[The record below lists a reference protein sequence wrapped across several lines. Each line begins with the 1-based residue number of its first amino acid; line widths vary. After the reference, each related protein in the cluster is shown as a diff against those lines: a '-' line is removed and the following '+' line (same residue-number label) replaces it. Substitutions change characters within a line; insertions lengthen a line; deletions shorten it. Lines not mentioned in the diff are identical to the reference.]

1 MCFVNDGF
9 YPYFRMNDN
18 PIIQIDMQFKQ
29 KEIKTHHTFCRIC
42 ESLCGLEINTLNNEV
57 ISIKP
62 NENHVATDGFSCVKG
77 LYQYEMYQSPDRLKY
92 PLKRQKDGSYSRVS
106 WQQAIQEIG
115 DKVKQLHQHEGADSI
130 GMYVGT
136 AAGFSVLHPVF
147 AQGFMTGL
155 GSKSMYSSSTQDC
168 SNKFAVSKLIYGFPF
183 TLPFPDLDHTN
194 CLIIVGANPIVSKW
208 SFLQVPNPSK
218 KLKNLERRGA
228 KLYIVDPRKT
238 ETATVAGKHLFIRP
252 STDVFFYLSFLHE
265 LINQNGTDD
274 QFVQE
279 HTIGINAIKK
289 AVKDW
294 PPEKTEEVTQIPA
307 SNLKEMVSDYIK
319 ADGAALYC
327 STGVNMGG
335 NGSLAFWLQ
344 EVINAISGN
353 LDKKGGTL
361 VGKGVMD
368 FIKFGVKKGILMR
381 SDKSR
386 VGGMTSVNDAF
397 PGGLLADE
405 ILTPGKGQLKAL
417 FVTGGNPLITM
428 PNSEK
433 LKTALQK
440 LELLV
445 TLDIYQNET
454 SSEAHYVL
462 PCTDPLQRPDLPFI
476 FPLMLGLQQ
485 KPYMQATKA
494 VYEPVA
500 EQRDES
506 SIYLDL
512 ARASGMPLFGSKMAQ
527 SFFTGIQNYHTRK
540 NKKDFPTLPQ
550 EALLNGLLRLTRQ
563 TSFKK
568 LEKNKNGILRK
579 DHKPGSFIP
588 KRVMTS
594 DKKVCLAPEI
604 LLEQSQEL
612 EAQFEFE
619 KNNAHRFKLI
629 TKRAVTTHNSWTHNI
644 ERMTSNGRDT
654 NYAYL
659 HPTDMQDLNL
669 SELDLIDV
677 RSETACIRLAVKS
690 LKTLMPKTIAV
701 PHGWGHQHAKG
712 LNHANKTAGVN
723 VNILAADGPEK
734 LDKISGMA
742 HLTGIVVDV
751 KAAEGVLQANWSGM

>member
-1 MCFVNDGF
+1 MRLEQEEV
-9 YPYFRMNDN
+9 
-18 PIIQIDMQFKQ
+18 
-29 KEIKTHHTFCRIC
+29 KTHHTFCRIC
-42 ESLCGLEINTLNNEV
+42 ESLCGLEVQTKNNKV
-57 ISIKP
+57 IGIRP

-77 LYQYEMYQSPDRLKY
+77 LYQHEMYQSPDRLKY
-92 PLKRQKDGSYSRVS
+92 PLKRQEDGTYARVS
-106 WQQAIQEIG
+106 WNQAIEEIG
-115 DKVKQLHQHEGADSI
+115 TKVRQIHKDDGADSI

-168 SNKFAVSKLIYGFPF
+168 SNKFAVSKLVYGFPF
-183 TLPFPDLDHTN
+183 TLPFPDLDHVN
-194 CLIIVGANPIVSKW
+194 CLIIVGANPIISKW

-218 KLKNLERRGA
+218 KLKDLERRGG
-228 KLYIVDPRKT
+228 KLYIIDPRKT
-238 ETATVAGKHLFIRP
+238 ETAKVAGNHFFIRP
-252 STDVFFYLSFLHE
+252 STDVFFYLSFLNE
-265 LINQNGTDD
+265 LIKQKGLND
-274 QFVQE
+274 QFVEE
-279 HTIGINAIKK
+279 HTVGIK
-289 AVKDW
+289 AVKDLVKDW
-294 PPEKTEEVTQIPA
+294 SAVKTADVTGISPEVLQ
-307 SNLKEMVSDYIK
+307 EMVKTYRK

-335 NGSLAFWLQ
+335 NGSLAYWLQ
-344 EVINAISGN
+344 EVINAVSGN

-368 FIKFGVKKGILMR
+368 FIKFGVKNGILMR
-381 SDKSR
+381 QDKSR
-386 VGGMTSVNDAF
+386 VGGLTSVNDAF
-397 PGGLLADE
+397 PGGLMADE

-417 FVTGGNPLITM
+417 FVTGGNPLITV

-433 LKTALQK
+433 LKTAFQE

-494 VYEPVA
+494 MIDPVE

-512 ARASGMPLFGSKMAQ
+512 ARASGLPIFGSKMAQ
-527 SFFTGIQNYHTRK
+527 GFFTVLQKYHTRK
-540 NKKDFPTLPQ
+540 KGKTQATLPQ

-563 TSFKK
+563 SSFKS
-568 LEKNKNGILRK
+568 LEKNKNGVLRK
-579 DHKPGSFIP
+579 GHEAGSFIP
-588 KRVMTS
+588 DRVMTK
-594 DKKVCLAPEI
+594 DNKVNLAPRD
-604 LLEQSQEL
+604 LLVLSEKL
-612 EAQFEFE
+612 EGDFEEE
-619 KNNAHRFKLI
+619 KTNAHRFKLI

-644 ERMTSNGRDT
+644 ERMTSKGRHT

-659 HPTDMQDLNL
+659 HPSDMQ
-669 SELDLIDV
+669 ELELQEMDLIDV
-677 RSETACIRLAVKS
+677 VSETASIRIAVKG
-690 LKTLMPKTIAV
+690 LATLMPKTIAV

-712 LNHANKTAGVN
+712 LNHAKKTKGVN

-734 LDKISGMA
+734 LDKVSGMA
-742 HLTGIVVDV
+742 HLTGINVDV
-751 KAAEGVLQANWSGM
+751 QVAKGALEATWSGI

>member
-1 MCFVNDGF
+1 MKSEQEG
-9 YPYFRMNDN
+9 
-18 PIIQIDMQFKQ
+18 
-29 KEIKTHHTFCRIC
+29 IKTHHTFCRIC
-42 ESLCGLEINTLNNEV
+42 ESLCGLEINTQNNRV
-57 ISIKP
+57 VAIKP
-62 NENHVATDGFSCVKG
+62 NEDHVATDGFSCVKG
-77 LYQYEMYQSPDRLKY
+77 LYQHEMYQSPDRLKY
-92 PLKRQKDGSYSRVS
+92 PLKRKKDGSYKRIS
-106 WQQAIQEIG
+106 WSQAMTEIG
-115 DKVKQLHQHEGADSI
+115 DKVKQLHQDEGADSI

-155 GSKSMYSSSTQDC
+155 GSRSMYSSSTQDC

-183 TLPFPDLDHTN
+183 TLPFPDLDQTN
-194 CLIIVGANPIVSKW
+194 CLIIVGANPIISKW

-218 KLKNLERRGA
+218 KLKELTRRGA
-228 KLYIVDPRKT
+228 KLYIIDPRKT
-238 ETATVAGKHLFIRP
+238 ETARVAGEHLFIRP

-265 LINQNGTDD
+265 LIRQGGVDEA
-274 QFVQE
+274 FVE
-279 HTIGINAIKK
+279 KHTVGMDHIREIA
-289 AVKDW
+289 KDW
-294 PPEKTEEVTQIPA
+294 PAERTAEVTGIAA
-307 SNLKEMVSDYIK
+307 SDLASMVTDYIE

-335 NGSLAFWLQ
+335 NGSLAYWLQ

-353 LDKKGGTL
+353 LDRKGGTL

-368 FIKFGVKKGILMR
+368 FIKFGVKNGILMR
-381 SDKSR
+381 NDQSR
-386 VGGMTSVNDAF
+386 VGGMPSVNDAF

-417 FVTGGNPLITM
+417 FVTGGNPLITI

-433 LKTALQK
+433 LRSGFQK

-494 VYEPVA
+494 VVRPEG

-512 ARASGMPLFGSKMAQ
+512 ARASGLPIFGSKMAQ
-527 SFFTGIQNYHTRK
+527 TFFTGIQQYHTWK
-540 NKKDFPTLPQ
+540 NKKDLPALPQ

-563 TSFKK
+563 SSFKK
-568 LEKNKNGILRK
+568 IQKHKNGVLNK
-579 DHKPGSFIP
+579 EHSPGSFIP
-588 KRVMTS
+588 ARVMTTDKKLSLAPQVLLAQS
-594 DKKVCLAPEI
+594 DK
-604 LLEQSQEL
+604 L
-612 EAQFEFE
+612 EADFKQE
-619 KNNAHRFKLI
+619 KENKNRFKLI

-644 ERMTSNGRDT
+644 ERMTSKGRNT

-659 HPTDMQDLNL
+659 HPTDLLELDLQ
-669 SELDLIDV
+669 ELDLIDV
-677 RSETACIRLAVKS
+677 ESETASIRIAVKS
-690 LKTLMPKTIAV
+690 LATLMPKTIAV
-701 PHGWGHQHAKG
+701 PHGWGHQHARG
-712 LNHANKTAGVN
+712 LRHANKTAGVN
-723 VNILAADGPEK
+723 VNILAADGPDK
-734 LDKISGMA
+734 LDKVSGMA

-751 KAAEGVLQANWSGM
+751 KTAKGKQKATWSGR

>member
-1 MCFVNDGF
+1 MPLDQ
-9 YPYFRMNDN
+9 D
-18 PIIQIDMQFKQ
+18 Q
-29 KEIKTHHTFCRIC
+29 IKTHHSFCRIC
-42 ESLCGLEINTLNNEV
+42 ESLCGLEIQTLNNEV
-57 ISIKP
+57 IGIKP

-77 LYQYEMYQSPDRLKY
+77 LYQHEMYQSPDRLKY
-92 PLKRQKDGSYSRVS
+92 PLKRQRDGSYDRVS

-115 DKVKQLHQHEGADSI
+115 DKVKQLHKADGADSI

-183 TLPFPDLDHTN
+183 TLPFPDLDHVN
-194 CLIIVGANPIVSKW
+194 CLIIVGANPIISKW

-218 KLKNLERRGA
+218 KLKNLEKRGG
-228 KLYIVDPRKT
+228 KLYIIDPRKT
-238 ETATVAGKHLFIRP
+238 ETARVAGEHLFIRP

-265 LINQNGTDD
+265 LIGQNGIDH
-274 QFVQE
+274 QFVE
-279 HTIGINAIKK
+279 HHTTGIDAIKGL
-289 AVKDW
+289 AKDW
-294 PPEKTEEVTQIPA
+294 SPEKTAEVTGIQA
-307 SNLKEMVSDYIK
+307 EDLKEMVRNYIQ

-335 NGSLAFWLQ
+335 NGSLAYWLQ

-368 FIKFGVKKGILMR
+368 FIKFGVKNGILMR
-381 SDKSR
+381 KDKSR

-397 PGGLLADE
+397 PGGLMADE

-428 PNSEK
+428 PNSGK
-433 LKTALQK
+433 LKKALQK

-485 KPYMQATKA
+485 KPYMQATRA
-494 VYEPVA
+494 VVDPVE

-512 ARASGMPLFGSKMAQ
+512 ARACGMPIFGSKMAQ
-527 SFFTGIQNYHTRK
+527 GFFSGIQSYHTKK
-540 NKKDFPTLPQ
+540 NKKTLATLPQ

-563 TSFKK
+563 SSFKNLQK
-568 LEKNKNGILRK
+568 QKNGVLRK
-579 DHKPGSFIP
+579 EHDAGSFIP
-588 KRVMTS
+588 DRVMTAN
-594 DKKVCLAPEI
+594 KKVCLAPKE
-604 LLEQSQEL
+604 LLDQSNKL
-612 EAQFEFE
+612 LRDFEEE
-619 KNNAHRFKLI
+619 KVNTHRFKLI

-644 ERMTSNGRDT
+644 ERMTSKGRDT

-659 HPTDMQDLNL
+659 HPIDMQDLDL
-669 SELDLIDV
+669 KELDLIDV
-677 RSETACIRLAVKS
+677 GSETASIRIAVKA

-712 LNHANKTAGVN
+712 LSHANKTAGVN
-723 VNILAADGPEK
+723 VNILAADGPDK
-734 LDKISGMA
+734 LDKVSGMA
-742 HLTGIVVDV
+742 HLTGIIVDV
-751 KAAEGVLQANWSGM
+751 EAAKGVLKATWSGI

>member
-1 MCFVNDGF
+1 MHLEQDH
-9 YPYFRMNDN
+9 
-18 PIIQIDMQFKQ
+18 
-29 KEIKTHHTFCRIC
+29 IKTHHSFCRIC
-42 ESLCGLEINTLNNEV
+42 ESLCGLEIQTQNNKV
-57 ISIKP
+57 IGIKP
-62 NENHVATDGFSCVKG
+62 NESHVATDGFSCVKG
-77 LYQYEMYQSPDRLKY
+77 LYQHEMYQSPDRLKY
-92 PLKRQKDGSYSRVS
+92 PLKRQEDGSYSRVS

-115 DKVKQLHQHEGADSI
+115 DKVKQLHKADGADSI

-183 TLPFPDLDHTN
+183 TLPFPDLDHVN
-194 CLIIVGANPIVSKW
+194 CLIIVGANPIISKW

-218 KLKNLERRGA
+218 KLKNLEKRGG

-238 ETATVAGKHLFIRP
+238 ETARVAGEHLFIRP
-252 STDVFFYLSFLHE
+252 STDVFFYLSFLYE
-265 LINQNGTDD
+265 LIHQNGIDD
-274 QFVQE
+274 HFVE
-279 HTIGINAIKK
+279 DHTSGIEAIRDL
-289 AVKDW
+289 VKDW
-294 PPEKTEEVTQIPA
+294 SPEKTAEVTGIRA
-307 SNLKEMVSDYIK
+307 EGLKEMVSTYIK
-319 ADGAALYC
+319 ANGAALYC

-335 NGSLAFWLQ
+335 NGSLAYWLQ

-368 FIKFGVKKGILMR
+368 FIKFGVKNGLLMR
-381 SDKSR
+381 KDKSR

-397 PGGLLADE
+397 PGGLMADE
-405 ILTPGKGQLKAL
+405 ILTPGEGQLKAL

-428 PNSEK
+428 PNSGK
-433 LKTALQK
+433 LKKALQQ

-494 VYEPVA
+494 VVDPVE

-512 ARASGMPLFGSKMAQ
+512 ARACGMPIFGSKMAQ
-527 SFFTGIQNYHTRK
+527 GFFSGIQSYHTKK
-540 NKKDFPTLPQ
+540 NKKTLATLPQ

-563 TSFKK
+563 SSFKK
-568 LEKNKNGILRK
+568 LQKHKDGVLRK
-579 DHKPGSFIP
+579 QHNAGSFIP
-588 KRVMTS
+588 DRVMTA
-594 DKKVCLAPEI
+594 DKKLCLAPKE
-604 LLEQSQEL
+604 LLDQSQKL
-612 EAQFEFE
+612 SKDFEE
-619 KNNAHRFKLI
+619 EIANRYRFKLI

-644 ERMTSNGRDT
+644 ERMTSKGRAT

-659 HPTDMQDLNL
+659 HPADMKDLDL
-669 SELDLIDV
+669 KELDLIDIG
-677 RSETACIRLAVKS
+677 SETASIRIAVKA
-690 LKTLMPKTIAV
+690 LNTLMPKTVAV

-723 VNILAADGPEK
+723 VNILAADGPDH
-734 LDKISGMA
+734 LDKVSGMA
-742 HLTGIVVDV
+742 HLTGIIVDV
-751 KAAEGVLQANWSGM
+751 ESAKGVLKATWSGI

>member
-1 MCFVNDGF
+1 MPLDQ
-9 YPYFRMNDN
+9 D
-18 PIIQIDMQFKQ
+18 Q
-29 KEIKTHHTFCRIC
+29 IKTHHSFCRIC
-42 ESLCGLEINTLNNEV
+42 ESLCGLEIQTLNNEV
-57 ISIKP
+57 IGIKP

-77 LYQYEMYQSPDRLKY
+77 LYQHEMYQSPDRLKY
-92 PLKRQKDGSYSRVS
+92 PLKRQRDGSYDRVS

-115 DKVKQLHQHEGADSI
+115 DKVKQLHKADGADSI

-183 TLPFPDLDHTN
+183 ILPFPDLDHVN
-194 CLIIVGANPIVSKW
+194 CLIIVGANPIISKW

-218 KLKNLERRGA
+218 KLKNLEKRGG
-228 KLYIVDPRKT
+228 KLYIIDPRKT
-238 ETATVAGKHLFIRP
+238 ETARVAGEHLFIRP

-265 LINQNGTDD
+265 LIGQNGIDHR
-274 QFVQE
+274 FVE
-279 HTIGINAIKK
+279 DHTTGIDAIKGL
-289 AVKDW
+289 AKDW
-294 PPEKTEEVTQIPA
+294 SPEKTAEVTGIQA
-307 SNLKEMVSDYIK
+307 EDLKEMVRNYVQ

-335 NGSLAFWLQ
+335 NGSLAYWLQ

-368 FIKFGVKKGILMR
+368 FIKFGVKNGILMR
-381 SDKSR
+381 KDKSR

-397 PGGLLADE
+397 PGGLMADE

-428 PNSEK
+428 PNSGK
-433 LKTALQK
+433 LKKALQK

-494 VYEPVA
+494 VVDPVE

-512 ARASGMPLFGSKMAQ
+512 ARACGMPIFGSKMAQ
-527 SFFTGIQNYHTRK
+527 GFFSGIQSYHTKK
-540 NKKDFPTLPQ
+540 NKKTLATLPQ

-563 TSFKK
+563 SSFKNLQK
-568 LEKNKNGILRK
+568 QKNGVLRK
-579 DHKPGSFIP
+579 EHDAGSFIP
-588 KRVMTS
+588 NRVMTAN
-594 DKKVCLAPEI
+594 KKVCLAPKE
-604 LLEQSQEL
+604 LLDQSNKL
-612 EAQFEFE
+612 LRDFEEE
-619 KNNAHRFKLI
+619 KVNTHRFKLI

-644 ERMTSNGRDT
+644 ERMTSKGRDT

-659 HPTDMQDLNL
+659 HPIDMQDLDL
-669 SELDLIDV
+669 KELDLIDV
-677 RSETACIRLAVKS
+677 GSETASIRIAVKA

-712 LNHANKTAGVN
+712 LSHANKTAGVN
-723 VNILAADGPEK
+723 VNILAADGPDK
-734 LDKISGMA
+734 LDKVSGMA
-742 HLTGIVVDV
+742 HLTGIIVDV
-751 KAAEGVLQANWSGM
+751 EAAKGVLKATWSGI